1 MIKKLLILLLFFGF
15 TYSQNVVSINNLVER
30 DGIIYRFVEY
40 EKTIDT
46 NNLVPYSGRVYV
58 RTEKIDLGL
67 VDLMNSE
74 TPEVLKKLVWVQLS
88 LKGTRLEEENITS
101 FISREFSVKNGILDG
116 EFQEWNQ
123 FGIKT
128 LEKKYNKG
136 KLIGKFISRD
146 NYGKVITESNYNTEG
161 KLDGYSIKYETDSYG
176 YSTEKLDSKGNY
188 KNGLKEGE
196 WEIGTRGFKQYFKDG
211 EKVRKPKN

>member
-1 MIKKLLILLLFFGF
+1 M
-15 TYSQNVVSINNLVER
+15 
-30 DGIIYRFVEY
+30 
-40 EKTIDT
+40 
-46 NNLVPYSGRVYV
+46 
-58 RTEKIDLGL
+58 
-67 VDLMNSE
+67 
-74 TPEVLKKLVWVQLS
+74 
-88 LKGTRLEEENITS
+88 
-101 FISREFSVKNGILDG
+101 DG

-146 NYGKVITESNYNTEG
+146 NYGKVITESNYNTQG